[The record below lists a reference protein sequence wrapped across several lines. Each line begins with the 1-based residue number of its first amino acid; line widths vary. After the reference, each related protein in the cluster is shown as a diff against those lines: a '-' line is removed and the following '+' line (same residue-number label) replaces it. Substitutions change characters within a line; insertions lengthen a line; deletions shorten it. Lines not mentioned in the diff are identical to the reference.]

1 MSLIFGD
8 ERSQASANRII
19 SWVHSLQP
27 SHMNYLTKNILP
39 LAASSGHLHNPY
51 ESSGSVKSFWRDWI
65 ALNDEHI
72 EFRLLIMN
80 LGFYQN
86 IAQKA

>member
-19 SWVHSLQP
+19 SYTGSWVHSLQP

-39 LAASSGHLHNPY
+39 LAASSGHLHRADQSKVS
-51 ESSGSVKSFWRDWI
+51 EEIG
-65 ALNDEHI
+65 
-72 EFRLLIMN
+72 LL
-80 LGFYQN
+80 
-86 IAQKA
+86 

>member
-19 SWVHSLQP
+19 SYTGSWVHSLHSYTGSWVHSLQP

-39 LAASSGHLHNPY
+39 LAASSGHLH
-51 ESSGSVKSFWRDWI
+51 S
-65 ALNDEHI
+65 HQ
-72 EFRLLIMN
+72 IM
-80 LGFYQN
+80 L
-86 IAQKA
+86 